1 MREIWVLSVCLLG
14 SSATS
19 PCDHGRDTTRAGSAA
34 AKRWD
39 GVYRNTG
46 YGRDTTSLLRMV
58 EPRLIINAEE
68 EFLQTG
74 IASPEPASRE
84 FSEPE
89 PSGDDFQRL

>member
-1 MREIWVLSVCLLG
+1 MREVWVLGICLLG

-19 PCDHGRDTTRAGSAA
+19 PCFHGPAPVG
-34 AKRWD
+34 
-39 GVYRNTG
+39 YRNTG

-58 EPRLIINAEE
+58 EPRIIINAEE

-74 IASPEPASRE
+74 IGTPEPSSRE

-89 PSGDDFQRL
+89 PAGDGFQRL

>member
-1 MREIWVLSVCLLG
+1 MRAIWVLGVFLLG

-19 PCDHGRDTTRAGSAA
+19 PCDPGRDTTRAGSAA
-34 AKRWD
+34 AQRWD

-74 IASPEPASRE
+74 IGSPESSTRE
-84 FSEPE
+84 FSESQSSGE
-89 PSGDDFQRL
+89 GLPSL